1 MRFLTEDMD
10 SFMKEREAYEV
21 KVNRLSYADAYNKAK
36 QALKDAI
43 FREYGSE
50 TRSIYTK
57 DYGLKPDEAYLL
69 AMSDCKIKIDTYFN
83 DKPLLV
89 GKQSDKVVWTN
100 GFHDEHVGSK
110 NKRYHFIKV
119 DAQLLESY
127 KSFEVLTS
135 LDLKQ
140 LFCINADTNHLSGR
154 INGLNRYHDFPA
166 LTGKKKSNGRRVN
179 IYNRA
184 QVYAWLDS
192 HKELTQIVN
201 DEPTKE

>member
-21 KVNRLSYADAYNKAK
+21 KVNRLSHADAHNKAK
-36 QALKDAI
+36 QALKDEL
-43 FREYGSE
+43 FREYCAE
-50 TRSIYTK
+50 TKAIYTK
-57 DYGLKPDEAYLL
+57 DYGLKPDEAYQL

-83 DKPLLV
+83 DKPLHV

-100 GFHDEHVGSK
+100 GFHDGHVGSK

-119 DAQLLESY
+119 NAQLLESY

-140 LFCINADTNHLSGR
+140 LFCINSDTNHLSGR
-154 INGLNRYHDFPA
+154 INELNRHHNFPPS
-166 LTGKKKSNGRRVN
+166 TGKKKHVN
-179 IYNRA
+179 VYNRA

-192 HKELTQIVN
+192 HKELIQIVN

>member
-21 KVNRLSYADAYNKAK
+21 KVNRLSHADAHNKAK
-36 QALKDAI
+36 QALKDMI
-43 FREYGSE
+43 FREYGAE
-50 TRSIYTK
+50 TKAIYSK
-57 DYGLKPDEAYLL
+57 DYGVKPDEAYQL
-69 AMSDCKIKIDTYFN
+69 AMSDCKIKIDTFFN
-83 DKPLLV
+83 DKNLHV

-100 GFHDEHVGSK
+100 GFHDGHVGSK

-127 KSFEVLTS
+127 KSFEELTS

-140 LFCINADTNHLSGR
+140 LFCIKADCNHLSGR
-154 INGLNRYHDFPA
+154 LNQLNRCHGFPPS
-166 LTGKKKSNGRRVN
+166 TGKKKHVN
-179 IYNRA
+179 VYNRA

-192 HKELTQIVN
+192 HKELIQTVN
-201 DEPTKE
+201 DELTKE

>member
-21 KVNRLSYADAYNKAK
+21 KVNRLSHADAHNKAK
-36 QALKDAI
+36 QALKDMI
-43 FREYGSE
+43 FREYGAE
-50 TRSIYTK
+50 TKAIYSK
-57 DYGLKPDEAYLL
+57 YYGVKPDEAYQL
-69 AMSDCKIKIDTYFN
+69 AMSDCKIKIDTFFN
-83 DKPLLV
+83 DKNLHV

-100 GFHDEHVGSK
+100 GFHDGHVGSK

-127 KSFEVLTS
+127 KSFEELTS

-140 LFCINADTNHLSGR
+140 LFCIKADCNHLSGR
-154 INGLNRYHDFPA
+154 LNQLNRCHGFPPS
-166 LTGKKKSNGRRVN
+166 TGKKKHVN
-179 IYNRA
+179 VYNRA

-192 HKELTQIVN
+192 HKELIQTVN
-201 DEPTKE
+201 DELTKE

>member
-1 MRFLTEDMD
+1 MRFLTADMD

-21 KVNRLSYADAYNKAK
+21 KVNRLSHADAHNKAK
-36 QALKDAI
+36 QALKDWI
-43 FREYGSE
+43 LRVYGAE
-50 TRSIYTK
+50 TRAIYIK
-57 DYGLKPDEAYLL
+57 DYGLKPDVALK
-69 AMSDCKIKIDTYFN
+69 AAVSDCKIKIDTYFN

-100 GFHDEHVGSK
+100 GFHDEKKAESK
-110 NKRYHFIKV
+110 NKRFHFIKV
-119 DAQLLESY
+119 NAQLLENY

-140 LFCINADTNHLSGR
+140 LFCISPDCNHLSGR
-154 INGLNRYHDFPA
+154 LNQLNKCHGFPPS
-166 LTGKKKSNGRRVN
+166 TGKKNHVN
-179 IYNRA
+179 TYNRA

>member
-21 KVNRLSYADAYNKAK
+21 KVNRLSHADAHNKAK
-36 QALKDAI
+36 QALKDMI
-43 FREYGSE
+43 FREYGAE
-50 TRSIYTK
+50 TKAIYSK
-57 DYGLKPDEAYLL
+57 DYGVKPDEAYQL
-69 AMSDCKIKIDTYFN
+69 AMSDCKIKIDTFFN
-83 DKPLLV
+83 DKNLHV

-100 GFHDEHVGSK
+100 GFHDGHVGSK

-127 KSFEVLTS
+127 KSFDELTS

-140 LFCINADTNHLSGR
+140 LFCIKADCNHLSGR
-154 INGLNRYHDFPA
+154 LNQLNRCHGFPPS
-166 LTGKKKSNGRRVN
+166 TGKKKHVN
-179 IYNRA
+179 VYNRA

-192 HKELTQIVN
+192 HKELIQTVN
-201 DEPTKE
+201 DELTKE